1 MFFQNRKVEYI
12 LHQVETLLA
21 FNVIC
26 TYYINLEQYY
36 GGTVPASL
44 RNGNEKML
52 DHLGQVAQ
60 AAAKKFGAK
69 EALVNEGRSFTF
81 NELNS
86 MVEAAAGGLS
96 SLGVGRGDVITLYAA
111 NSWEWIVSY
120 YAIARLG
127 AVINPVNTML
137 TPNEIEYVVKDCGA
151 KAVIASSEKVAA
163 IMSVKGTFDVKE
175 IISFGDEVA
184 DGAISF
190 NGLLKSGVVAPP
202 VNDIEPASLS
212 TIGYTSGTT
221 GHPKGAMQSH
231 RAVIVNGAMTSQSH
245 MRGADD
251 VVVSA
256 LPCPHV
262 YANVLMN
269 GMMMFGTKLVLH
281 KTFDP
286 VAVMD
291 DIASHKATIFDGVPT
306 MYMFMLNNPAFSD
319 ADLSSLTRCYVGG
332 QTMPVATMKA
342 VEEGFKV
349 PLIELWGM
357 TEIAGLGSTHPLYG
371 TNKHGS
377 IGCAIPYCEL
387 RIADA
392 EDVSKT
398 MPYGEVGELMVRGPI
413 VMMGYFGDEQKTQE
427 TLEPDGWLHTGDLGT
442 MDDEGCVYIVDRK
455 KDMILTGGYNVYPA
469 EIERV
474 LAAHPAV
481 ALAAVGKQEDELKGE
496 IAKAYVVLKEGETG
510 DEDEII
516 AFCRE
521 KLAAYKCPRKVQF
534 VSDVPKTSTGK
545 IMRREL
551 FTLDEK

>member
-1 MFFQNRKVEYI
+1 M
-12 LHQVETLLA
+12 
-21 FNVIC
+21 
-26 TYYINLEQYY
+26 LE
-36 GGTVPASL
+36 
-44 RNGNEKML
+44 
-52 DHLGQVAQ
+52 HLGQVAP
-60 AAAKKFGAK
+60 AAAEQFGDK
-69 EALVNEGRSFTF
+69 QALVFEDRSFSF
-81 NELNS
+81 RELNT
-86 MVEAAAGGLS
+86 MIEAAAGGLS
-96 SLGVGRGDVITLYAA
+96 GLGLAKGDVITLYAS
-111 NSWEWIVSY
+111 NSWEWVVSY

-151 KAVIASSEKVAA
+151 RAIIASPEKVAA
-163 IMSVKGTFDVKE
+163 TLPVKGVSDVKE
-175 IISFGDEVA
+175 VISFGDEVEP
-184 DGAISF
+184 GAVSF
-190 NGLLKSGVVAPP
+190 NALLESGASAPAAD
-202 VNDIEPASLS
+202 DIDPNSLS

-231 RAVIVNGAMTSQSH
+231 RAVIINSAMTSQMH

-262 YANVLMN
+262 YGNVLMN

-281 KTFDP
+281 KLFDP
-286 VAVMD
+286 SAVMN
-291 DIASHKATIFDGVPT
+291 DIARHKATIFDGVPT
-306 MYMFMLNNPAFSD
+306 MYMFMLNSPAFAD

-342 VEEGFKV
+342 VEEGFKI

-392 EDVSKT
+392 EDAAKT
-398 MPYGEVGELMVRGPI
+398 MPRGEVGELMVRGPI
-413 VMMGYFGDEQKTQE
+413 VMMGYFGDEEKTRE

-442 MDDEGCVYIVDRK
+442 MDEDGCVYIVDRK

-474 LAAHPAV
+474 LAGHPAV

-496 IAKAYVVLKEGETG
+496 IAKAYIVLKEGEAV
-510 DEDEII
+510 DEQALI
-516 AFCRE
+516 AFCRD
-521 KLAAYKCPRKVQF
+521 KLAAYKCPRQVQF
-534 VSDVPKTSTGK
+534 VADVPKTSTGK

-551 FTLDEK
+551 YTLDKGP

>member
-1 MFFQNRKVEYI
+1 MV
-12 LHQVETLLA
+12 
-21 FNVIC
+21 
-26 TYYINLEQYY
+26 
-36 GGTVPASL
+36 
-44 RNGNEKML
+44 

-60 AAAKKFGAK
+60 AAADKFGNK
-69 EALVNEGRSFTF
+69 EALFFEGQSFSYHQLNE
-81 NELNS
+81 
-86 MVEAAAGGLS
+86 MVEAVAANLS
-96 SLGVGRGDVITLYAA
+96 TLGFSKGDVITLYAA

-137 TPNEIEYVVKDCGA
+137 TPSEIEYVVKDCRA
-151 KAVIASSEKVAA
+151 KAIIASQEKVDA
-163 IMSVKGTFDVKE
+163 IMPIKGTGDVQE
-175 IISFGDEVA
+175 IISFGDDVVA
-184 DGAISF
+184 GAVAF
-190 NGLLKSGVVAPP
+190 NDLLKNDTSAPT
-202 VNDIEPASLS
+202 VNDIDPSSLS

-245 MRGADD
+245 MRGESD

-306 MYMFMLNNPAFSD
+306 MYMFMLNNPAFAD

-332 QTMPVATMKA
+332 QTMPVTTMKA
-342 VEEGFKV
+342 VETGFKV

-392 EDVSKT
+392 EDAQKT
-398 MPYGEVGELMVRGPI
+398 MPQGEVGELMVRGPI
-413 VMMGYFGDEQKTQE
+413 VMIGYFGDEEKTRE

-442 MDDEGCVYIVDRK
+442 MDEDGCVYIVDRK

-474 LAAHPAV
+474 LAAHPCV
-481 ALAAVGKQEDELKGE
+481 ALAAVGKQDDELKGE
-496 IAKAYVVLKEGETG
+496 IAKAYIVLKEGESG
-510 DEDEII
+510 DAQDII

-551 FTLDEK
+551 YTLDDD

>member
-1 MFFQNRKVEYI
+1 
-12 LHQVETLLA
+12 
-21 FNVIC
+21 
-26 TYYINLEQYY
+26 
-36 GGTVPASL
+36 
-44 RNGNEKML
+44 ML

-60 AAAKKFGAK
+60 AAAENFGEN
-69 EALVNEGRSFTF
+69 EALVFEERSFSF
-81 NELNS
+81 LELNT
-86 MVEAAAGGLS
+86 MVESAAGGLAA
-96 SLGVGRGDVITLYAA
+96 LGLVKGDVITLYAA

-137 TPNEIEYVVKDCGA
+137 TPNEIEYVVEDCGA
-151 KAVIASSEKVAA
+151 KAIIASPEKVAA
-163 IMSVKGTFDVKE
+163 ILPVKGTSDVKE
-175 IISFGDEVA
+175 IISFGNEIEP
-184 DGAISF
+184 GAVSF
-190 NGLLKSGVVAPP
+190 NALLERGASAPA
-202 VNDIEPASLS
+202 VDDMDPASLS

-231 RAVIVNGAMTSQSH
+231 RAVIINGAMTSQLH
-245 MRGADD
+245 MRGPND

-262 YANVLMN
+262 YGNVLMN

-286 VAVMD
+286 AAVLE
-291 DIASHKATIFDGVPT
+291 DIARHKATIFDGVPT
-306 MYMFMLNNPAFSD
+306 MYMFMLNSPAFAD

-342 VEEGFKV
+342 VEEGFNT

-377 IGCAIPYCEL
+377 IGCAMPYCEL

-392 EDVSKT
+392 ENAAKT
-398 MPYGEVGELMVRGPI
+398 MPRGEVGELMVRGPI
-413 VMMGYFGDEQKTQE
+413 VMIGYFGDEEKTRE
-427 TLEPDGWLHTGDLGT
+427 TLESDGWLHTGDLGT
-442 MDDEGCVYIVDRK
+442 MDEDGCVYIVDRK

-474 LAAHPAV
+474 LASHPAV

-496 IAKAYVVLKEGETG
+496 IAKAYVVLKQAKIVNEAELI
-510 DEDEII
+510 D
-516 AFCRE
+516 FCRE
-521 KLAAYKCPRKVQF
+521 RLAAYKCPRKVQF

-551 FTLDEK
+551 FRLDKE